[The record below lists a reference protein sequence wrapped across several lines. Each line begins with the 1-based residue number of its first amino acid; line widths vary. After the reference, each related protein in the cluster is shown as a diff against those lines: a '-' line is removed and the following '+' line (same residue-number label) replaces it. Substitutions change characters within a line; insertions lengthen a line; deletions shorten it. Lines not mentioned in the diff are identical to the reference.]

1 MAKPSEKNSVYRH
14 TESGSIDYQFYE
26 QRARSL
32 RSEAAW
38 ELAKRL
44 FSGKKSSSEA
54 DFGGCLSR

>member
-14 TESGSIDYQFYE
+14 TESGSIDFQFYE

-32 RSEAAW
+32 RSKAAW

-44 FSGKKSSSEA
+44 FYGKQFSSEE
-54 DFGGCLSR
+54 DLSGCLSR